1 MKTKHLLTALL
12 FTLLF
17 TTAFA
22 QQKEYTISL
31 DNRNAAIAL
40 TNKADSLITNGKYED
55 AIPLLE
61 KSIATDSVYRPAY
74 IRLCKAVMQGSGH
87 SSKVP
92 FYLNKAKHLFEKD
105 NEIYYFLGE
114 YYRTNQDPK
123 SALKE
128 YNKAIEFGK
137 LNKTDN
143 ATMLHYFF
151 NRGVCHLKLEML
163 NPAYDDLS
171 EVLRINPSY
180 SNALVNRGICLYM
193 MKKPKEAC
201 ADWRKSVALGNPS
214 AKGYLAKYD
223 K

>member
-1 MKTKHLLTALL
+1 MKTKHQLTALFL
-12 FTLLF
+12 TVVA

-31 DNRNAAIAL
+31 DSRNAAIAL
-40 TNKADSLITNGKYED
+40 TNKADSLITKGKYEV

-74 IRLCKAVMQGSGH
+74 IRLCKAVMQGSGQ
-87 SSKVP
+87 STKVP
-92 FYLNKAKHLFEKD
+92 HYLNKAKRIFAKD
-105 NEIYYFLGE
+105 NEICYFLGE
-114 YYRTNQDPK
+114 YYRTNQNPK
-123 SALKE
+123 SAIRE
-128 YNKAIEFGK
+128 YDKAIEFGK
-137 LNKTDN
+137 VNKADA
-143 ATMLHYFF
+143 ATMIHYFF

-163 NPAYDDLS
+163 APAYADLS
-171 EVLRINPSY
+171 EVLQLNPAY